1 MKVAVIGVLVGL
13 LAAAAAAPVA
23 ASVTAAGGYGGE
35 RGGEPA
41 DDRSTELI
49 RLDCASDLGRREI
62 TLFANGTV
70 RLRQGPTGREK
81 MALGELG
88 PDELASF
95 VAEASA
101 IDLAES
107 DSDESGLVGPAV
119 ERCTVAMTL
128 PGRPLWARRFGR
140 FDTLAP
146 SLARLVGLVDGLAE
160 RAEQT
165 SPLREGPGL
174 APGYQARPGDV
185 LARND
190 GVLFEVVADTADGR
204 GVELRGV
211 DQPLTVYVAKGQIG
225 REFGRLVKEGPR

>member
-1 MKVAVIGVLVGL
+1 VKVAAVVALAGL
-13 LAAAAAAPVA
+13 LAAAATAPVA
-23 ASVTAAGGYGGE
+23 GAEGGAK
-35 RGGEPA
+35 PA
-41 DDRSTELI
+41 DDRSTERI

-95 VAEASA
+95 VAEAAA

-146 SLARLVGLVDGLAE
+146 SLARLVGLVDGLAA

-204 GVELRGV
+204 GVELRGI

-225 REFGRLVKEGPR
+225 REFGRLVKEGRR